1 MYVKR
6 DKMDCLKEIR
16 EASGLNGKDLSD
28 LIGVS
33 RSLVY
38 QFESK
43 TSNPRGMASQKLAM
57 LYVFLAFACGKE
69 NNLWKEL
76 TADGRTNTSKI

>member
-1 MYVKR
+1 MYVR
-6 DKMDCLKEIR
+6 REKMDCLKEIR
-16 EASGLNGKDLSD
+16 EASGLNGQDLSD

-43 TSNPRGMASQKLAM
+43 TKNPRGMASQKLAM
-57 LYVFLAFACGKE
+57 LYVFLAYACGKE
-69 NNLWKEL
+69 NELWKEL
-76 TADGRTNTSKI
+76 IADGKSNPTKV